1 MPSDEI
7 TGSPE
12 ESSPPWTDEK
22 KDAGISMRVEAR
34 EAASRALHHWQN
46 GMDFCPSTD
55 LLWTLKTG
63 QQRCLPS
70 WMSTVLLCLVGFG
83 SLA

>member
-22 KDAGISMRVEAR
+22 KDAGISMRVE
-34 EAASRALHHWQN
+34 
-46 GMDFCPSTD
+46 PS
-55 LLWTLKTG
+55 LKKAFE
-63 QQRCLPS
+63 R
-70 WMSTVLLCLVGFG
+70 
-83 SLA
+83 